1 MIYAQLTKVAMPKM
15 SNIDPNDDE
24 DDVREKIHQ
33 ACLTTTIYKEDVR
46 LIITESAKNTPS
58 KSTMASGGGAGIKKP
73 TPSKRPMGGGIGGGQ
88 FGKPKM
94 GGGFGGPRKPIGGGI
109 KPKGIGASGPA
120 KSTIGAG
127 VASADGIGAKQL
139 IELKIENEEAMV
151 GPKDEEDDDNVAV
164 SFLP

>member
-1 MIYAQLTKVAMPKM
+1 
-15 SNIDPNDDE
+15 
-24 DDVREKIHQ
+24 
-33 ACLTTTIYKEDVR
+33 
-46 LIITESAKNTPS
+46 
-58 KSTMASGGGAGIKKP
+58 
-73 TPSKRPMGGGIGGGQ
+73 MGGGIGGGQ

-127 VASADGIGAKQL
+127 AGATSADGIGAKQL

-151 GPKDEEDDDNVAV
+151 GPKDEEEQDDNVAV